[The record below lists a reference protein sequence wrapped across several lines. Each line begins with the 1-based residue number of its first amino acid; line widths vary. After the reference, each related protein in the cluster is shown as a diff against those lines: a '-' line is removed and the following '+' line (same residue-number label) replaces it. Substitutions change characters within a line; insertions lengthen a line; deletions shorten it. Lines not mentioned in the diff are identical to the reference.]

1 MKISSLCKTASAVS
15 ALCAAVV
22 LAASPAGAQ
31 TPTACEAPNGGI
43 GLVAIDAPA
52 NVPAGSKVTITVEV
66 CSTERVKQGLLWA
79 YLFQNQNGV
88 PVAEQILN
96 KDFSLNAAAKQ
107 FRVHL
112 VVPAGTTEIDFSADA
127 TDDSID
133 PYYGHMGAV
142 VLIQGT

>member
-43 GLVAIDAPA
+43 GLVAVDPP
-52 NVPAGSKVTITVEV
+52 VSVSAGSKVTITVEV

-88 PVAEQILN
+88 PVAQEILN
-96 KDFSLNAAAKQ
+96 KDFSLNEDIKR
-107 FRVHL
+107 FRVRL
-112 VVPAGTTEIDFSADA
+112 VVPTGTTEIDFSAGA
-127 TDDSID
+127 TDASID
-133 PYYGHMGAV
+133 PYYGHMGVV
-142 VLIQGT
+142 VLIEGT